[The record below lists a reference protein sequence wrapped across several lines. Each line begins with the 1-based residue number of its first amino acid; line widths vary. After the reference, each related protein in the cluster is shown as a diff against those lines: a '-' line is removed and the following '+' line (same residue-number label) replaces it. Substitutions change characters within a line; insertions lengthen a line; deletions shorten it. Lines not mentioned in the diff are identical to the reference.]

1 MDRTVVRCKD
11 TIATIVA
18 EKKYFPAAEAAIRE
32 QRRILEAFIEK
43 DPDFRTALEPYP
55 VPPDA
60 PRIVRRMAGAAAKA
74 GVGPMAAVAGA
85 VAESA
90 LQAMIGAGATHALV
104 DNGGDIA
111 LFLDRPVIV
120 GIFTGPSS
128 IRDIGLRLE
137 PRPGFFGI
145 CTSSGTVGHSLSFG
159 QADAATVVSDDVC
172 LADAAAT
179 ALGNAVREE
188 NEAHLQ
194 AALSV
199 IGKIEGIK
207 ALLAVIRKTLAFW
220 GDLPPLVRTSVDPA
234 LASGAYQITQRRKD
248 QTS

>member
-18 EKKYFPAAEAAIRE
+18 EKRYFPAALAAIRE
-32 QRRILEAFIEK
+32 QRRILDAFIEK
-43 DPDFRTALEPYP
+43 DPAFRTALKPHP

-60 PRIVRRMAGAAAKA
+60 PRIVRRMAEAAAKA

-85 VAESA
+85 VAEAA
-90 LQAMIGAGATHALV
+90 LQAIVGAGATHALV

-111 LFLDRPVIV
+111 LLLDRPVIV

-137 PRPGFFGI
+137 PRPGIFGI

-179 ALGNAVREE
+179 ALGNAVKEE
-188 NEAHLQ
+188 NEEHLREC
-194 AALSV
+194 LSA
-199 IGKIEGIK
+199 IGKIEGLQ
-207 ALLAVIRKTLAFW
+207 ALLAVIGKTLAVW
-220 GDLPPLVRTSVDPA
+220 GDLPPLIRTAVDPA
-234 LASGAYQITQRRKD
+234 LASGASQITQGRKD
-248 QTS
+248 QSS